1 MKKNLHSWSQVLQ
14 CADDY
19 WLGLSPE
26 PAHLERVQAAARDLQ
41 YTITNGL
48 AALNALLIEHDDEL
62 RSEEAMDLLRL
73 LASLGDVL
81 LSLRL
86 FEEGTVE
93 IGERLAKG
101 NLE

>member
-1 MKKNLHSWSQVLQ
+1 MTKNLHAWSQVLQ

-19 WLGLSPE
+19 WNGLAPDA
-26 PAHLERVQAAARDLQ
+26 AHVARVQDAARDLQ
-41 YTITNGL
+41 LTITNGM
-48 AALNALLIEHDDEL
+48 AALNALLIDHDDDL
-62 RSEEAMDLLRL
+62 RSAEAMDLLRL
-73 LASLGDVL
+73 LASLGDAC

-86 FEEGTVE
+86 FEEGTAE